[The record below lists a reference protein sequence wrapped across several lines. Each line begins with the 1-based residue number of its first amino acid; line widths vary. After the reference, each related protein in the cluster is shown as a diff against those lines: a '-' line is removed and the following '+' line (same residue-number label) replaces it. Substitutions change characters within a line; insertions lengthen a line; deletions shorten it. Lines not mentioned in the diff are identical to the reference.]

1 MFKYLGMTFISYGFY
16 VLYTGI
22 YAFAKGYGFLLLTQ
36 ASVVSFV
43 VLFVGGWFVRIHDE
57 KMMYLKH
64 DRAQALVESKTQ
76 AIPSNLVMYLRP
88 FDSTNK
94 YFINS
99 EWMNIFSEYGF
110 SYDASDDIEMLIS
123 KSLQRKYEFVAL
135 GKPGEHR
142 GAGRILVNEEDWK
155 EQVERLSK
163 GSLFILIIPS
173 HKEGTLWEIEMIMN
187 NGLLDKT
194 IFIIPP
200 LNRLLYTC
208 GSNDEHLS
216 RRKTQEACEELG
228 LSLPMNEQ
236 DGGIYKV
243 VKINGQ
249 DALIKKQ
256 FPKISIRQ
264 WRNTIIEISKK

>member
-1 MFKYLGMTFISYGFY
+1 MFKILGLTIISYGLY

-22 YAFAKGYGFLLLTQ
+22 YAFSKGYALLLLTQ

-99 EWMNIFSEYGF
+99 EWMNIFSEYGL
-110 SYDASDDIEMLIS
+110 SYDVSDDIEMLIS

-142 GAGRILVNEEDWK
+142 GAGRILVNEKDWK

-194 IFIIPP
+194 IFVIPP
-200 LNRLLYTC
+200 LNGLLYTC
-208 GSNDEHLS
+208 ESNVEHLS
-216 RRKTQEACEELG
+216 REKTQEACEGLG
-228 LSLPMNEQ
+228 LRLLMTEQ
-236 DGGIYKV
+236 DGGMYKV
-243 VKINGQ
+243 VKKDGK
-249 DALIKKQ
+249 DKLVKKP
-256 FPKISIRQ
+256 FPKLSIKQ
-264 WRNTIIEISKK
+264 WRNTIIDIYKL